1 LSERDKKI
9 PEAIADGGDRRII
22 LVGAD
27 DPLPSDHF
35 WFEGDGYSIY
45 AAHQPRSTWSEH
57 VHDCAQ
63 VTIGLEPAHVH
74 AEWRTGSRTHARREL
89 SGNGVSIIP
98 AGEPHRTLWQRR
110 ASLVHLYLSEELIA
124 RVAENVVQM
133 TSSEL
138 RAAYLVRDPVVEE
151 LGRVLFRECNT
162 GELNQVFADSLAT
175 VLVTHLLRTYSA
187 SPESSSDARGGLGPA
202 RERRIREYIEQSLD
216 RNLSIH
222 ALAEVVGMSA
232 HYFADLF
239 RQSTGFTPHQYVS
252 HRRVARAQQL
262 LSKADLTLAEVAYQC
277 GFTSQSQF
285 TTLFRRFTGV
295 TPGRFRAGDFVRDQ
309 SQ

>member
-1 LSERDKKI
+1 LNRRDKKTPGI
-9 PEAIADGGDRRII
+9 VADGGDTRII

-35 WFEGDGYSIY
+35 WFEGDGYSVY
-45 AAHQPRSTWSEH
+45 AAEQPRSTWSEH
-57 VHDCAQ
+57 VHDCVQ

-74 AEWRTGSRTHARREL
+74 AEWRTGSRTAARREL

-98 AGEPHRTLWQRR
+98 PGEPHRTLWQRR

-124 RVAENVVQM
+124 RVAGSVLHGKNC
-133 TSSEL
+133 EL
-138 RAAYLVRDPVVEE
+138 RAAYLVRDPLVEE
-151 LGRVLFRECNT
+151 LGRVLFRECKT
-162 GELNQVFADSLAT
+162 GELNRMFADSLTT

-187 SPESSSDARGGLGPA
+187 SPEISSDAKGGLGPA
-202 RERRIREYIEQSLD
+202 RERRIREHIEQSLD
-216 RNLSIH
+216 GALSIH

-232 HYFADLF
+232 HYFAEMF

-252 HRRVARAQQL
+252 HRRVARAQEL
-262 LSKADLTLAEVAYQC
+262 LANADLTLAEVAYQC

-295 TPGRFRAGDFVRDQ
+295 TPGRFRAGDIVRMQ
-309 SQ
+309 

>member
-1 LSERDKKI
+1 LSEREPKI
-9 PEAIADGGDRRII
+9 PEVIADGGDRRII

-35 WFEGDGYSIY
+35 WFEGGGYSIY

-57 VHDCAQ
+57 THDDSAQ

-74 AEWRTGSRTHARREL
+74 AEWRTGTRTRVRREL

-98 AGEPHRTLWQRR
+98 PGEPHSTLWQRR
-110 ASLVHLYLSEELIA
+110 ASLVHIYLSRELIA
-124 RVAENVVQM
+124 KVAASVLQM
-133 TSSEL
+133 TSYEL
-138 RAAYLVRDPVVEE
+138 RAAYLVRDPLVEE
-151 LGRVLFRECNT
+151 LGRVLYRECDT
-162 GELNQVFADSLAT
+162 GELNRLFVDSLVT
-175 VLVTHLLRTYSA
+175 VLVTHLLRTYDTS
-187 SPESSSDARGGLGPA
+187 SEVSSDARGGLGPA
-202 RERRIREYIEQSLD
+202 RERRIREYIEQSLEST
-216 RNLSIH
+216 LSIH

-262 LSKADLTLAEVAYQC
+262 LANADLTLAEVAYRC

-285 TTLFRRFTGV
+285 TTLFRRFTGI
-295 TPGRFRAGDFVRDQ
+295 TPGKFRAG
-309 SQ
+309 